1 MLSAVVENLIQ
12 TARDN
17 FLPSP
22 NSSLRRPW
30 ASSAAKSPMDLAVD
44 KDLRHRGDMG
54 ALDHLA
60 LPDFILGDVDILE
73 TGAFFLQQSQG
84 GATVRAP
91 GLVIDLDLGSHLI
104 GGG

>member
-1 MLSAVVENLIQ
+1 
-12 TARDN
+12 
-17 FLPSP
+17 
-22 NSSLRRPW
+22 
-30 ASSAAKSPMDLAVD
+30 
-44 KDLRHRGDMG
+44 MG